1 MIYVLTFLI
10 GLVIGYVVESIRD
23 MLSDGE
29 EYISLTSKG
38 REYLESLDKD
48 DDLRD

>member
-10 GLVIGYVVESIRD
+10 GVAIGYAVESVRE
-23 MLSDGE
+23 MLSDEE
-29 EYISLTSKG
+29 EYISLTPKG

-48 DDLRD
+48 DDL